1 MWFCLILDRS
11 IGYKIKFGWMM
22 SSLLHRHHTLQ
33 FQGENEKKNEDLISI
48 CRAKKF
54 GKKKIGFFNDVSF
67 KVLSFKL
74 TKSYSTSSIR
84 PGGGRGGKYE
94 RNIDIF
100 SLYHTNWFFFLKD
113 ELALQIK
120 DGPYFTFFFSPKLI
134 FFSTSLSVQI
144 RFFFLSATIDVL

>member
-84 PGGGRGGKYE
+84 PGGERGKIRMEYWHFFP
-94 RNIDIF
+94 ISYKLI
-100 SLYHTNWFFFLKD
+100 FFLKD

-120 DGPYFTFFFSPKLI
+120 DGPYFTFFFPLN
-134 FFSTSLSVQI
+134 L
-144 RFFFLSATIDVL
+144 FFFPLHCLSK

>member
-84 PGGGRGGKYE
+84 PGGGERGKIRTEYWHFFP
-94 RNIDIF
+94 ISYKLI
-100 SLYHTNWFFFLKD
+100 FFFKGWTS
-113 ELALQIK
+113 LADKRWAIF
-120 DGPYFTFFFSPKLI
+120 YFFFSPKLI

-144 RFFFLSATIDVL
+144 RFFFLLATIDVL